1 MKLSNIRK
9 NLKEFYLDV
18 YFRVKPLKYIKGEK
32 IFLTTTDGLGD
43 NIVRTKLLEKFLK
56 KYGSDN
62 IVVLCKDKTKSF
74 LEKLG
79 FKNIIIYED
88 NHRKR
93 VSGKIKLIEKIA
105 KLGINRIISLEFD
118 QHDIFIKY
126 LKEIKKIGYLNEFN
140 SKYNKYYNKT
150 IKIDKKD
157 YVIEQIKIFYN
168 EYFRENLDMQ
178 ELVPDI
184 SNFYNKSEKYKNIIT
199 IGIGSADRKKMLC
212 SDKIVEILEC
222 LNKLN
227 ENQIIL
233 LGKGNLEKKLVEELE
248 KKINFKNY
256 KILNYINKLSL
267 TETLEI
273 INSSKLY
280 IGVDSGLYNF
290 AFGFRKNIVAFFEKK
305 SSFSHDKFLN
315 IKIVYGKSEQA
326 EEQYFGTKI
335 LNSINKNEIMEN
347 LKYFLGGR

>member
-1 MKLSNIRK
+1 
-9 NLKEFYLDV
+9 
-18 YFRVKPLKYIKGEK
+18 
-32 IFLTTTDGLGD
+32 
-43 NIVRTKLLEKFLK
+43 
-56 KYGSDN
+56 
-62 IVVLCKDKTKSF
+62 
-74 LEKLG
+74 
-79 FKNIIIYED
+79 
-88 NHRKR
+88 
-93 VSGKIKLIEKIA
+93 
-105 KLGINRIISLEFD
+105 
-118 QHDIFIKY
+118 
-126 LKEIKKIGYLNEFN
+126 
-140 SKYNKYYNKT
+140 
-150 IKIDKKD
+150 
-157 YVIEQIKIFYN
+157 
-168 EYFRENLDMQ
+168 
-178 ELVPDI
+178 
-184 SNFYNKSEKYKNIIT
+184 
-199 IGIGSADRKKMLC
+199 MLC

>member
-9 NLKEFYLDV
+9 NLKEFYLDI

-43 NIVRTKLLEKFLK
+43 NIVRTKLLEKFLRE
-56 KYGSDN
+56 YGSDN

-79 FKNIIIYED
+79 FKNIIIYE
-88 NHRKR
+88 NNYRKR

-105 KLGINRIISLEFD
+105 KLGINRIVSLEFD

-126 LKEIKKIGYLNEFN
+126 LKGIKKIGYLNEFN

-305 SSFSHDKFLN
+305 SSFSHDKFPN